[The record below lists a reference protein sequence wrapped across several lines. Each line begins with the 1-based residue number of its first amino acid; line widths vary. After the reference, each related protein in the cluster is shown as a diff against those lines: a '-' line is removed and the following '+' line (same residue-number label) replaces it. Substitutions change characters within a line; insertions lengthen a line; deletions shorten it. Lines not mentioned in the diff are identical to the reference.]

1 MWTDLGVLTPSIVVC
16 AAFCAGVWYILR
28 GELAP
33 KRRDR
38 EDRRAS
44 DAIPSEATISV
55 SADDVASATSGT
67 VTSEHE
73 DAGDPSS
80 GSRSRS

>member
-38 EDRRAS
+38 EDRQAA
-44 DAIPSEATISV
+44 DAISSEGTIPEPG
-55 SADDVASATSGT
+55 DDEAP

-73 DAGDPSS
+73 DAGEQSS
-80 GSRSRS
+80 GSRSHG

>member
-1 MWTDLGVLTPSIVVC
+1 MWTDLAVLAPSIVAC

-33 KRRDR
+33 KRHDR
-38 EDRRAS
+38 SGRNAL
-44 DAIPSEATISV
+44 DAIPSEGTISEPEDGE
-55 SADDVASATSGT
+55 AR

-73 DAGDPSS
+73 DAGDQSS
-80 GSRSRS
+80 GSRSRG

>member
-33 KRRDR
+33 KRRDQ
-38 EDRRAS
+38 EDRGAP
-44 DAIPSEATISV
+44 DAIPSEGTISLAEDED
-55 SADDVASATSGT
+55 SEAR

-73 DAGDPSS
+73 DAGDRSS
-80 GSRSRS
+80 RG